1 MAVLTPLQGGYR
13 YDIAIKL
20 SLSLFVVSTP
30 DFSTAVGL
38 ILYGFHIW
46 QDRGLAKDR
55 KKGALARFKDWFKEG

>member
-1 MAVLTPLQGGYR
+1 
-13 YDIAIKL
+13 
-20 SLSLFVVSTP
+20 
-30 DFSTAVGL
+30 VGL